1 MGTIDVCNVNGGV
14 VMNGKVLVCMLA
26 ATAVMSGCAG
36 GPGKRDMSR
45 VQSQLNLLEDRVTQL
60 ERSNT
65 EGGPSAS
72 LMIPEPAAVR
82 ELASASGSSQDIANA
97 SSNKIFAKPSVR
109 EIQQSLKNAG
119 FYQGAIDGKT
129 GPMTKEAIREFQRVH
144 GLKDDGVVGKQTWAK
159 LSTYQDMTGSGATAA
174 ADMSK

>member
-1 MGTIDVCNVNGGV
+1 
-14 VMNGKVLVCMLA
+14 MNGKVLVCMLA

-65 EGGPSAS
+65 GGGPIAS
-72 LMIPEPAAVR
+72 LIPEPAAVR
-82 ELASASGSSQDIANA
+82 EPASANEPSQDIANA
-97 SSNKIFAKPSVR
+97 SSHKIFAKPSVR